1 MLYGSNVHTT
11 TPMARILRT
20 TTTTAT
26 ATTMETTGIVSKQQ
40 STVDNGNGA
49 PCPEEIVA
57 RIEDVVI
64 ALLESVQHNELPKL
78 QCHRFT
84 RHFTPTQS
92 RSFSSILM
100 VLSFC
105 HELLLDNKTTT
116 TREVYYYFVTHFR
129 NQRECDMAIWDAAEL
144 IGAPRICL
152 GLTASPKGTFR
163 EDCLSVLELIAG
175 MPFVSLAWI
184 SGRAR
189 VSVCVCVYER
199 E

>member
-1 MLYGSNVHTT
+1 
-11 TPMARILRT
+11 
-20 TTTTAT
+20 
-26 ATTMETTGIVSKQQ
+26 
-40 STVDNGNGA
+40 
-49 PCPEEIVA
+49 
-57 RIEDVVI
+57 
-64 ALLESVQHNELPKL
+64 
-78 QCHRFT
+78 
-84 RHFTPTQS
+84 
-92 RSFSSILM
+92 M